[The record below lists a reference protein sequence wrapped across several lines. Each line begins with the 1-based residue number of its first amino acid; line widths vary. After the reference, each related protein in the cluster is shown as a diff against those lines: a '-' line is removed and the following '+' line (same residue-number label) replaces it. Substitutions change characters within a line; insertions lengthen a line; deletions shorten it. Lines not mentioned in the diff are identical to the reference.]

1 MLLLT
6 LATRA
11 CLAVGGLSIHPASP
25 IHLNSSNMTSL
36 DGKEELWGNL
46 NGLAILNPLA
56 PHWQMLTEPG
66 LWLEA
71 TIQVSLTWR
80 KEELSSDTCVFF
92 QVVLSLQLGT
102 GAFTAFAS
110 SCLPRHNTVA
120 SFVCRV
126 SVKKPFSA
134 GPRLS
139 GDQPVSPCLA
149 PPFPPSHP
157 RTLASLI
164 ISVLTRDTSLLGE
177 KHCFSSFLSPQ
188 T

>member
-1 MLLLT
+1 MPCRWRT
-6 LATRA
+6 LHPPCKSDPSEQQQHDQPRWQGGTVEQPQWPCHPQPVGAPLANAHRA
-11 CLAVGGLSIHPASP
+11 WALVGGHHP
-25 IHLNSSNMTSL
+25 
-36 DGKEELWGNL
+36 GE
-46 NGLAILNPLA
+46 
-56 PHWQMLTEPG
+56 
-66 LWLEA
+66 
-71 TIQVSLTWR
+71 SLTWR
-80 KEELSSDTCVFF
+80 KEELSSDTCVFSF

-157 RTLASLI
+157 CTLASLI

-177 KHCFSSFLSPQ
+177 KHCFPPFLSPQ